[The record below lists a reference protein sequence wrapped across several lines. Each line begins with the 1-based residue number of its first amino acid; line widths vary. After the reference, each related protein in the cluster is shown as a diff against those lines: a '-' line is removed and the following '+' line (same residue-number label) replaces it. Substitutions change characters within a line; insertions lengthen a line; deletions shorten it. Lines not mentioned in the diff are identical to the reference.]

1 MHLLKK
7 TMLYSLALLLPGLA
21 LADTAAAINSGD
33 TAWMLISSALV
44 LIMTPGLAFFY
55 GGMVRSKNVAS
66 TIYQNFIP
74 LGIVGIIWYLCGYSL
89 AFSEGSQFI
98 GSLKYALLDGVGAE
112 PVALAATI
120 PHSAF
125 MLFQLMF
132 AIITPALITGAFAE
146 RITFKG
152 WLLFLIIWSVVVYSP
167 VAHWVWGPGGW
178 ISAKGALDFAGGTVV
193 HMTAGYSALVAALVF
208 RKRFDFDSETKPYN
222 VGLVALGTALLW
234 FGWFGFNAGS
244 ALTSGALA
252 AQAFSTTFFAT
263 AAAMLAWTTVDW
275 LKDGKPTLIGG
286 CIGIVAGLVAVTPA
300 AGFVTVGSAIIIGL
314 SAGVICNLAARLI
327 KKCCKIDDTLDV
339 FACHGVGGTIGVI
352 TTGLFATK
360 AVNSAGGDGLLT
372 GSADLFIANVTAAV
386 AVAIFS
392 MISTFIII
400 KIVGVLTPM
409 AVSRKD
415 EALGLD
421 ASQHGESILNLSK

>member
-7 TMLYSLALLLPGLA
+7 TMLYSIALLLPGLA
-21 LADTAAAINSGD
+21 LADITAINSGD
-33 TAWMLISSALV
+33 TAWMLTSSALV
-44 LIMTPGLAFFY
+44 LLMTSGLAFFY
-55 GGMVRSKNVAS
+55 GGMVRSKSASS

-74 LGIVGIIWYLCGYSL
+74 LGIVGVIWYVCGYSL
-89 AFSEGSQFI
+89 AFSEGTGLL
-98 GSLKYALLDGVGAE
+98 GSMKYAMLDGVGAE

-146 RITFKG
+146 RVTFKA
-152 WLLFLIIWSVVVYSP
+152 WLLFLILWSIGVYSP

-178 ISAKGALDFAGGTVV
+178 IAAKGALDFAGGTVV
-193 HMTAGYSALVAALVF
+193 HMTAGYSALVAAVVF
-208 RKRFDFDSETKPYN
+208 RKRTDFGGEAKPYN
-222 VGLVALGTALLW
+222 IGMVALGTALLW

-244 ALTSGALA
+244 ALTAGAVA
-252 AQAFSTTFFAT
+252 AQAFSTTFISAAT
-263 AAAMLAWTTVDW
+263 AMLAWTLVDW
-275 LKDGKPTLIGG
+275 SKDGKPTLIGA
-286 CIGIVAGLVAVTPA
+286 CIGVVAGLVAVTPA

-314 SAGVICNLAARLI
+314 SAGAVCNLAARFI
-327 KKCCKIDDTLDV
+327 KKSCKIDDTLDV

-360 AVNSAGGDGLLT
+360 AVNPAASDGLLN
-372 GSADLFIANVTAAV
+372 GSSDLFVANVTAAV
-386 AVAIFS
+386 AVALFS
-392 MISTFIII
+392 MIGTFIIL
-400 KIVGVLTPM
+400 KIVGVITPLS
-409 AVSRKD
+409 VSEKD

-421 ASQHGESILNLSK
+421 ATQHGESILTLSK